1 MVVSG
6 RFVTDA
12 IIVLD
17 DSSVVADEGEEEES
31 FNF

>member
-12 IIVLD
+12 IIVSD
-17 DSSVVADEGEEEES
+17 DSSVVADEGEGES
-31 FNF
+31 FDF